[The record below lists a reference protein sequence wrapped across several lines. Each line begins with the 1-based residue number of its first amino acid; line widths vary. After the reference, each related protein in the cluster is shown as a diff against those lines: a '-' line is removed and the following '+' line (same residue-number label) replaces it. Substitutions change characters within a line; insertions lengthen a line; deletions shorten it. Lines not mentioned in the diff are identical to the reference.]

1 MYFVSKKDIT
11 YFLVIWGTIAI
22 SSSIV
27 IIPIIYATSIFHL
40 LWVLLGLLI
49 IAFFIWLWFG
59 SGYKIENGTIK
70 IEHGPIKDTIKI
82 QDIKRISKKKSFLAA
97 ASLAIDRLE
106 LRYGRYGSV
115 FVSPKKEYEFIRLLL
130 SKSPEIQM
138 DKELSKMY
146 KL

>member
-1 MYFVSKKDIT
+1 MYFVTKKDIT
-11 YFLVIWGTIAI
+11 YSFVIWGAIAI
-22 SSSIV
+22 SSLIV

-59 SGYKIENGTIK
+59 TGYKVENDTIK
-70 IEHGPIKDTIKI
+70 IEHGPLKETVKI
-82 QDIKRISKKKSFLAA
+82 RDVKKISKEKNFLAA

-115 FVSPKKEYEFIRLLL
+115 FVSPKEEYEFIKLLL
-130 SKSPEIQM
+130 NKNPEIQM
-138 DKELSKMY
+138 DNNLSEVY
-146 KL
+146 RL